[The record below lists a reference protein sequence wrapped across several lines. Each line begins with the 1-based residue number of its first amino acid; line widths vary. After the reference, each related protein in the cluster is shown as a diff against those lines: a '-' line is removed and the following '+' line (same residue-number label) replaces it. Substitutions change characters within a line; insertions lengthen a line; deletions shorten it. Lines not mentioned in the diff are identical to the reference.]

1 MSIGNLK
8 RNGQIA
14 ESASEKAEMLNNQFC
29 SAFTQED
36 TNNIPIKGHSPH
48 PSMPK
53 IHITLNG
60 VNNCIKRLN
69 PKKASGPDK
78 MPITALKET
87 ASEIAPILQSLFQQS
102 LDTHEVPNDWKQA
115 NIVLI
120 FKKGDKT
127 KPSNYRPVSLTA
139 VASKMLEHIVV
150 SAIMN
155 HLDTNNILHEN
166 QHGFRTRRSCE
177 TQLLLSIDDITNL
190 MNQGLQVDMAIL
202 DFAKAF
208 DKVPHRRLEKL
219 FYFGIRNDTLSWV
232 NAFLHGRQQQVV
244 IDGESS
250 RLSNI
255 TSGVPQGTVL
265 GPTLFLVFINGIAS
279 NITSTIRLFADD
291 CVVYRAI
298 RTPSDREILQRDLE
312 KLVEWSNTWQMEF
325 NVDKCAI
332 MNITTKRNKSLF
344 DYSMKGQ
351 IFENVK
357 HHPY

>member
-1 MSIGNLK
+1 MTGNKQTSYQYLK
-8 RNGQIA
+8 KVI
-14 ESASEKAEMLNNQFC
+14 ELN
-29 SAFTQED
+29 
-36 TNNIPIKGHSPH
+36 SP
-48 PSMPK
+48 
-53 IHITLNG
+53 T
-60 VNNCIKRLN
+60 
-69 PKKASGPDK
+69 
-78 MPITALKET
+78 
-87 ASEIAPILQSLFQQS
+87 
-102 LDTHEVPNDWKQA
+102 
-115 NIVLI
+115 IVS
-120 FKKGDKT
+120 F
-127 KPSNYRPVSLTA
+127 TA

-177 TQLLLSIDDITNL
+177 TQLLLLTLSNL

-208 DKVPHRRLEKL
+208 DKVPHRRLAEKL
-219 FYFGIRNDTLSWV
+219 FYFGIQSDTLSWV

-250 RLSNI
+250 CQSNV

-265 GPTLFLVFINGIAS
+265 GPTLFLVFINDIAS
-279 NITSTIRLFADD
+279 NITSTICLFADD

-298 RTPSDREILQRDLE
+298 RSPSDHEILQRDLE
-312 KLVEWSNTWQMEF
+312 KLVEWSNNWQMEF

-351 IFENVK
+351 ILEKVK
-357 HHPY
+357 HHP

>member
-1 MSIGNLK
+1 
-8 RNGQIA
+8 
-14 ESASEKAEMLNNQFC
+14 MLNNQFC
-29 SAFTQED
+29 SVFTQED
-36 TNNIPIKGHSPH
+36 TNNIPSKGHSPH

-60 VNNCIKRLN
+60 VINCIKRLN

-78 MPITALKET
+78 MPIIALKET

-115 NIVLI
+115 NIVPI
-120 FKKGDKT
+120 FKKGDRT

-150 SAIMN
+150 SAIMD

-177 TQLLLSIDDITNL
+177 TQLLLSTDDITNL

-208 DKVPHRRLEKL
+208 DKVPHRRLAEKL
-219 FYFGIRNDTLSWV
+219 SYFGIRYTLSWV

-250 RLSNI
+250 RLSNV

-265 GPTLFLVFINGIAS
+265 GPTLFLVFINDIAS

-298 RTPSDREILQRDLE
+298 RSPSD
-312 KLVEWSNTWQMEF
+312 
-325 NVDKCAI
+325 
-332 MNITTKRNKSLF
+332 
-344 DYSMKGQ
+344 
-351 IFENVK
+351 
-357 HHPY
+357 